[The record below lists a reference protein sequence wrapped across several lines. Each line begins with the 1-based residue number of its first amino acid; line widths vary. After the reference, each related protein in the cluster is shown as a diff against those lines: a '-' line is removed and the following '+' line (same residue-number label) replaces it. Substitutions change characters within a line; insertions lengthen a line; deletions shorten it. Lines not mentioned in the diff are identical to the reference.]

1 MWRKSESTC
10 IVAKQQFDTFE
21 LKINKKLMK
30 DQ

>member
-1 MWRKSESTC
+1 MCYKSESTC
-10 IVAKQQFDTFE
+10 IVTKQQFDIFE